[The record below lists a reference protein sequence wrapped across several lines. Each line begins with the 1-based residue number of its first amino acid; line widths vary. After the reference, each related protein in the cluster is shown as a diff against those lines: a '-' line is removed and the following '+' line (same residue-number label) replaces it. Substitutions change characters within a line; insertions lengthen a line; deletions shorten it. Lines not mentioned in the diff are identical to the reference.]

1 MQDKVIYESL
11 PRSHSGSTGPATKLV
26 GIQNFSGRNS
36 RNSSL
41 RRKDTS
47 DLYAQVD
54 RSKKKRAGISG
65 GSAVGDSSSSLE
77 TCSPVSNPLRSLLD
91 EAMTSREPLY
101 ATIGHKPRP
110 QMGSQQPSQQ
120 QTTSGAAAAAADV

>member
-11 PRSHSGSTGPATKLV
+11 PRSHSSSTGPATKLV
-26 GIQNFSGRNS
+26 GIQNFSRTNS
-36 RNSSL
+36 RSSSF
-41 RRKDTS
+41 RQKDTS

-54 RSKKKRAGISG
+54 RSKKKRTGIG
-65 GSAVGDSSSSLE
+65 GAAAGDSSSSLE

-91 EAMTSREPLY
+91 EAMSSREPLY

-110 QMGSQQPSQQ
+110 QMGSQQPSQL
-120 QTTSGAAAAAADV
+120 QTTSGAAAAADV

>member
-11 PRSHSGSTGPATKLV
+11 PRSQSGGSGNTGPTTKLV
-26 GIQNFSGRNS
+26 GIQGFGRTN
-36 RNSSL
+36 SL

-54 RSKKKRAGISG
+54 RSKKKRNG
-65 GSAVGDSSSSLE
+65 GGGGESSSSLE

-91 EAMTSREPLY
+91 EAMTTREPLY

-110 QMGSQQPSQQ
+110 QMGSQQQRQQ
-120 QTTSGAAAAAADV
+120 AASAAADV

>member
-11 PRSHSGSTGPATKLV
+11 PRSQSGSTGPATKLV
-26 GIQNFSGRNS
+26 GIQNFSGINS
-36 RNSSL
+36 RSSSL

-54 RSKKKRAGISG
+54 RSKKKRTGIG
-65 GSAVGDSSSSLE
+65 GGAGDSSSSLE
-77 TCSPVSNPLRSLLD
+77 TCSPVSNPLRTLLD
-91 EAMTSREPLY
+91 EAMSSREPLY

-110 QMGSQQPSQQ
+110 QMGSQQPSQL
-120 QTTSGAAAAAADV
+120 QTTSGAAAAADV